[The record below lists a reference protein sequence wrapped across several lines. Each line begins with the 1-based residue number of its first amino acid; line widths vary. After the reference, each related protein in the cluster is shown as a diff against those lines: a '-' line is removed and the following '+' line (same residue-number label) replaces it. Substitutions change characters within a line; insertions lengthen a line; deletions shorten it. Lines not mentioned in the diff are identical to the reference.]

1 MLTAA
6 AVTAVTSATAVTVLL
21 LLLLLLLFLLPP
33 LLHLLLRSYLLNQV
47 PKLYFALVERTY
59 SEGGQR
65 LSQFV
70 VRVRPQY
77 LCDHSRS
84 ISVQMLLPQ
93 YFVTSAAA
101 ATCMLLSRTIY
112 KTQYKDL

>member
-6 AVTAVTSATAVTVLL
+6 AVTAVTSAAAAVAAVAAVAAAAAVA
-21 LLLLLLLFLLPP
+21 
-33 LLHLLLRSYLLNQV
+33 SAAKV
-47 PKLYFALVERTY
+47 ISIKSGSKLYFALIERTY